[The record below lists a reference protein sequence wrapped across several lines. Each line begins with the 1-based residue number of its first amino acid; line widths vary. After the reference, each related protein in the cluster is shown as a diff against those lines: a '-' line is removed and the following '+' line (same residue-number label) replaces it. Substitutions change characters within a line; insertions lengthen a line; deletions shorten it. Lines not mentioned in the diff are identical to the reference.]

1 MASFAV
7 PSMPIGPTN
16 ALVSPLLTDM
26 YQISMTYAYWK
37 NNRHND
43 QAVFDLFFRKNPFK
57 GEYTVFAGQD
67 EVLKFLSAFKC
78 VFDAVPFLLFR
89 LLMTMLPC
97 IGLQRVT

>member
-1 MASFAV
+1 MASFDTDNK
-7 PSMPIGPTN
+7 SEGPTN

-43 QAVFDLFFRKNPFK
+43 QSVFDLFFRKNPFK

-67 EVLKFLSAFKC
+67 EVLKFLSTFKYG
-78 VFDAVPFLLFR
+78 FHRRSTLLANDF
-89 LLMTMLPC
+89 
-97 IGLQRVT
+97 IIALQVLRE